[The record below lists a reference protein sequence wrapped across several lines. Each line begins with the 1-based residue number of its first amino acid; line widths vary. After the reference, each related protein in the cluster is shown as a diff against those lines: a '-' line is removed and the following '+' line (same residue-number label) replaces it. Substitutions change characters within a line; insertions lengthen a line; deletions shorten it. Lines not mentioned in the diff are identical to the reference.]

1 MTSGEF
7 EKEQP
12 GQEEGKQES
21 GVSEVSWRKSSKRE
35 AVINHQIKTADGL
48 SQICWAMT
56 TGFGSAEVNS
66 DFDESS
72 CSGKLEVQGAHEAM
86 GGDEG

>member
-1 MTSGEF
+1 
-7 EKEQP
+7 
-12 GQEEGKQES
+12 
-21 GVSEVSWRKSSKRE
+21 
-35 AVINHQIKTADGL
+35 
-48 SQICWAMT
+48 MT